1 MTKVMA
7 TAIVAMIAVWRT
19 MFSRLLGFVKPASR
33 RVTAKKRNR
42 MTKPMYTRYWR
53 QSTRMLCCSRTLDS
67 TVQLLLGPDLAAI
80 DLAHDLAVA
89 KHQQAVADGE
99 QLDQLRRDND
109 DPFATIRP
117 RADGSQD
124 LCLGLDIDAGRRL
137 IHDQDLGL
145 CGQPFADDDFLLIAT
160 RKETH
165 GGTNRARLDAQVVD
179 NRSGQ
184 TIAMA
189 VIDDAAVIQSV
200 QQR

>member
-99 QLDQLRRDND
+99 QLDQFRRDDD
-109 DPFATIRP
+109 DPFATIRQ
-117 RADGSQD
+117 RADHPQN
-124 LCLGLDIDAGRRL
+124 LRLGLDVDTGRRL
-137 IHDQDLGL
+137 VHDQDIGLG
-145 CGQPFADDDFLLIAT
+145 GQPFADNDLLLIAT
-160 RKETH
+160 GEQSH
-165 GGTNRARLDAQVVD
+165 GGGDRVGLDAQVGHD
-179 NRSGQ
+179 
-184 TIAMA
+184 
-189 VIDDAAVIQSV
+189 
-200 QQR
+200 

>member
-19 MFSRLLGFVKPASR
+19 MFSKLLGFVKPASR

-53 QSTRMLCCSRTLDS
+53 QSTRMLGCSRALDS
-67 TVQLLLGPDLAAI
+67 TVQLLLGPDITAI
-80 DLAHDLAVA
+80 DLAHYSAIA
-89 KHQQAVADGE
+89 KHQQAIADGE
-99 QLDQLRRDND
+99 QLDQLRRDYD
-109 DPFATIRP
+109 DPLATVRE
-117 RADGSQD
+117 RADDPQD

-145 CGQPFADDDFLLIAT
+145 SSQPFADDDFLLIAAGE
-160 RKETH
+160 ETH
-165 GGTNRARLDAQVVD
+165 GGADRARLDAQVVD

-184 TIAMA
+184 TIAAA
-189 VIDDAAVIQSV
+189 VIDDPGL
-200 QQR
+200 